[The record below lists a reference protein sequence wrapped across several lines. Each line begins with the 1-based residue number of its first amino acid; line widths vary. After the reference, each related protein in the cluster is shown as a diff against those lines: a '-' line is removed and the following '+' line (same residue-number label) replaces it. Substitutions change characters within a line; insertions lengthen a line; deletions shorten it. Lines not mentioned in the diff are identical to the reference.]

1 MVKEKADLS
10 GAISATI
17 FVNDEVMLSGTLSIF
32 RTLQDSSG
40 HNINT
45 TEPNEGRRE
54 TAIAYYR
61 MFYGHLRLF

>member
-32 RTLQDSSG
+32 RTLQDT
-40 HNINT
+40 I
-45 TEPNEGRRE
+45 
-54 TAIAYYR
+54 
-61 MFYGHLRLF
+61 